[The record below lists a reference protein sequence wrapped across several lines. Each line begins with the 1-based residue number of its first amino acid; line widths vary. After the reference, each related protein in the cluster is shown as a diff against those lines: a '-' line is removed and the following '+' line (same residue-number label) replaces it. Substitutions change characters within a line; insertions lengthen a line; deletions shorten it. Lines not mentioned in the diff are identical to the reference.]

1 MVDTIGGGPWISR
14 LRSLVGSLDSDI
26 WLFDLS
32 LLRHLREINTVIKS
46 ELPEAVRAR

>member
-32 LLRHLREINTVIKS
+32 LLREINTVIKS